1 MFSGPGFA
9 DLSPG
14 SERHPNQVPGQIPEM
29 TPEKNPKHVPKDIL
43 FEEVPKYREIVRGL
57 RSLRLKRK
65 DSLLRRSHTNIMAV
79 LWRT

>member
-14 SERHPNQVPGQIPEM
+14 AKGHPNQVPGQVPKM
-29 TPEKNPKHVPKDIL
+29 TPGKFPKHVPKDVL
-43 FEEVPKYREIVRGL
+43 FEGVPKYREIVRGL

-65 DSLLRRSHTNIMAV
+65 DSLLRRSHANIMAM